1 MLHFNNLYC
10 SITFLKVIHLER
22 FEMAT
27 TKPRVNV
34 TLEQADYDILKR
46 LSELSG
52 TPMSRQIADLV
63 QIVVPVLSQMADNF
77 EKLKQADETI
87 KNRLRISAD
96 NGLKQA
102 ELIQQQALELHSDFS
117 NDFQAVLEDVIKA
130 AEGVGND
137 TKRVADR
144 RQVRGVAD
152 TEPPY
157 SNTGVRSK
165 KVRGVKR

>member
-1 MLHFNNLYC
+1 
-10 SITFLKVIHLER
+10 
-22 FEMAT
+22 MAT

-34 TLEQADYDILKR
+34 TLEQSDYDVLKR

-52 TPMSRQIADLV
+52 TSMSKQIAELV
-63 QIVVPVLSQMADNF
+63 QTVVPVLSQMADNF

-102 ELIQQQALELHSDFS
+102 ELIQQKALELHSEFS
-117 NDFQAVLEDVIKA
+117 NDFQAALNDVITA
-130 AEGVGND
+130 MDGVATD
-137 TKRVADR
+137 TKEAADR
-144 RQVRGVAD
+144 RQFRGGGN

-165 KVRGVKR
+165 GVRGVKR